1 MPFWRRLRDGV
12 RVLIRRQHA
21 DEALNEEARHY
32 LQEMTADFEARGM
45 PPQEAHRAA
54 RLEMGSVIAVRE
66 QVRESGWEHTIWSL
80 WSDARYALRRLS
92 RSASFSPTA
101 VITLGLGIGA
111 TAALFTVM
119 DHVLLRPL
127 PYPASDR
134 LVALVHRAPG
144 IHLETLRMSPSLYFT
159 YREEAR
165 VFEDLALWNGGRA
178 TVTGMD
184 EPEEARTLFVTHEFL
199 RVLRVQPAIGRGFTP
214 ADGTPGAAR
223 TAILS
228 DEYWKRRFASA
239 PSAIGRHI
247 VVDGNPHEIIGVLP
261 ADFEFLDEPVSLV
274 IPRRLRREEEVLI
287 AFSEDGIARL
297 KPGVSLEQANAD
309 IARCLPLAPAKFPLN
324 RGFAANAFA
333 DARIAPKLQVL
344 KDQLLGDS
352 GRTLWVLMGAVFIL
366 LLIAC
371 ANVANLLLVRAD
383 ARQRELAVRV
393 ALGAG
398 WLRIARELLLESML
412 LALCGGA
419 LGMALC
425 SIAIGL
431 LKSHPFTS
439 LPRLQSVVVDGW
451 SLAWAACVA
460 LGCGF
465 LLGLI
470 PAWRYARPASTGM
483 AGRWATDSKERRR
496 TRSLLVA
503 SQVALATV
511 LLVSSGLMLRT
522 FQSLRKVDPG
532 FTQPEHVQAVRV
544 SIPTSLI
551 PDQMRLFRTQQAVLQ
566 KFEALA
572 GVTAVSITSSPPMEG
587 TARNPLLVADH
598 DYGEG
603 NLPPVRS
610 MRDISPG
617 FPASIGGRLIA
628 GRDLRWDDLHAF
640 ARVCLISEN
649 LARELWGTPQAALGK
664 RVRRNMQEDWSV
676 IVGVLGDI
684 RDDGLQ
690 NPAPKMVYWPLLR
703 SRHVDLLIR
712 TPRAGSAAFV
722 QELKQAL
729 AAVNANLP
737 LANVRTLERYY
748 RQSLARTSFA
758 LLLLGVAG
766 GMALLMGVVG
776 IYGVIAYSV
785 SRRRRDIGIRIALGA
800 SAKGVTG
807 LFLREG
813 FLVAGSGAFLGIL
826 AALVLTRGMQS
837 LLYGVTPAD
846 PVTYLLAFTTLVI
859 AAVIASWLPARRA
872 ARVDPIETLR
882 AE

>member
-1 MPFWRRLRDGV
+1 MSLWRRLRDGL
-12 RVLIRRQHA
+12 RVLAKRQSA
-21 DEALNEEARHY
+21 DSAVDEEARHF
-32 LQEMTADFEARGM
+32 LEEMTADFEARGM
-45 PPQEAHRAA
+45 TAGEARRAA
-54 RLEMGSVIAVRE
+54 QMQMGSVVAVRE
-66 QVRESGWEHTIWSL
+66 QVRESGWEHALWSL
-80 WSDARYALRRLS
+80 WSDTRYALRRLS
-92 RSASFSPTA
+92 RSAGFSITA
-101 VITLGLGIGA
+101 VVTLSLGIGA
-111 TAALFTVM
+111 TAAIFGVM
-119 DHVLLRPL
+119 ESVLLRPL
-127 PYPASDR
+127 PYPESDR

-144 IHLETLRMSPSLYFT
+144 INLEYLRMSPSLYFT

-165 VFEDLALWNGGRA
+165 VFEDLAIWNGGRA
-178 TVTGMD
+178 TVTGMG

-199 RVLRVQPAIGRGFTP
+199 RVLRVQPAMGRGFTP
-214 ADGTPGAAR
+214 TDGAPGAAR
-223 TAILS
+223 TVILS
-228 DEYWKRRFASA
+228 DEYGNRRFGSAS
-239 PSAIGRHI
+239 SALGRHI

-297 KPGVSLEQANAD
+297 KPGVTLEQANAD
-309 IARCLPLAPAKFPLN
+309 VARCLPLAPTKFPLN

-333 DARIAPKLQVL
+333 DARIAPGLRTL
-344 KDQLLGDS
+344 KDQLIGDS
-352 GRTLWVLMGAVFIL
+352 GRTLWVLMGAVSLL

-398 WLRIARELLLESML
+398 WMRIARELLLESVML
-412 LALCGGA
+412 ALGGGTVGLALCF
-419 LGMALC
+419 
-425 SIAIGL
+425 IAIEV
-431 LKSHPFTS
+431 LKGSAFTS
-439 LPRLQSVVVDGW
+439 LPRLQSVSVDFW
-451 SLAWAACVA
+451 TLALTAGVA
-460 LGCGF
+460 LGCGILF
-465 LLGLI
+465 GLI
-470 PAWRYARPASTGM
+470 PVWRYARPAA
-483 AGRWATDSKERRR
+483 AGVAARWATESRERRR
-496 TRSLLVA
+496 TRTLLVA

-522 FQSLRKVDPG
+522 FQSLRRVDPG
-532 FTQPEHVQAVRV
+532 FTHPDQVQAVRV
-544 SIPTSLI
+544 SIPSSLLS
-551 PDQMRLFRTQQAVLQ
+551 DSMLVFRTQEAVLR

-610 MRDISPG
+610 MRDVSPG

-628 GRDLRWDDLHAF
+628 GRDLSWTDLHSH

-649 LARELWGTPQAALGK
+649 LARELWSSPQAALGK
-664 RVRRNMQEDWSV
+664 RVRRNLREDWAEV
-676 IVGVLGDI
+676 VGVLGDI

-690 NPAPKMVYWPLLR
+690 NAAPKMVYWPLLR

-712 TPRAGSAAFV
+712 TPRAGSASFV
-722 QELKQAL
+722 QELRQAL
-729 AAVNANLP
+729 ASVNANLP
-737 LANVRTLERYY
+737 LANIRTLETYY
-748 RQSLARTSFA
+748 RQSLARASFA
-758 LLLLGVAG
+758 LTLLGIAG

-800 SAKGVTG
+800 SAKGVTQ

-813 FLVAGSGAFLGIL
+813 FLVAGAGAGVGIT
-826 AALVLTRGMQS
+826 AALVLTRWMHS
-837 LLYGVTPAD
+837 LLHGVSAAD
-846 PVTYLLAFTTLVI
+846 PATYLLASAALI
-859 AAVIASWLPARRA
+859 AAAIIASWLPARRA
-872 ARVDPIETLR
+872 ARIDPMETLR